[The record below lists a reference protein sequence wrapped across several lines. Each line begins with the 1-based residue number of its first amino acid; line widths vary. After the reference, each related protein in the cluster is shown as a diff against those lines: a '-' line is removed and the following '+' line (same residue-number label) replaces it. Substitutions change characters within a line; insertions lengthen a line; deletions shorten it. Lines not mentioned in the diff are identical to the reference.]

1 MKRKIQKKKNKTKQ
15 KKKQIGNT
23 VDRFCLIVQ

>member
-15 KKKQIGNT
+15 KKQIGNT

>member
-1 MKRKIQKKKNKTKQ
+1 MKRKIQKKNKTKQ
-15 KKKQIGNT
+15 KKQIGNT